1 MLDLLM
7 SPIILPFTTQDI
19 PYSIQV
25 EEDILDVPVYPIMHP
40 ETIWV
45 HDISSN
51 STYHTSCHDNGLFYS
66 QKSAHEYLAT
76 VANSNKIHYSNQFI
90 SMEILDGEDLPS
102 HVEECGCMSESGLV
116 EGSGYEDQLPIQ
128 ETGHSDTQE
137 MVTGKNSS

>member
-1 MLDLLM
+1 M
-7 SPIILPFTTQDI
+7 SPFILPFTTQDI
-19 PYSIQV
+19 PYSKQV
-25 EEDILDVPVYPIMHP
+25 EEDILDVPVYLIIHL
-40 ETIWV
+40 ETTWV

-66 QKSAHEYLAT
+66 QESSLAHEYLTT
-76 VANSNKIHYSNQFI
+76 VANSNRIDYSNQFI
-90 SMEILDGEDLPS
+90 SMEITDVEDLPS
-102 HVEECGCMSESGLV
+102 PVEECGCMSERGLV